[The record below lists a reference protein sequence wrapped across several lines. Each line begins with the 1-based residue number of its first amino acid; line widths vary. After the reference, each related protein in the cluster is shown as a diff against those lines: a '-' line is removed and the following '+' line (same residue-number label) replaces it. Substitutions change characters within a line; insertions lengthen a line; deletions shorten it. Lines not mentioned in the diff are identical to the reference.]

1 MFRLLF
7 YNSHYAYYLKDGM
20 SVLELGAA
28 ENSYLPEG
36 LKLSRHVGVG
46 ANKKMMESNPSL
58 TENYVVDLNKVIR
71 DQDVDSEE
79 LRKLAEEPFDA
90 IIMAN
95 TMDFLT
101 YPREVFRYGP
111 FVDAH
116 VFPCLL
122 YICC

>member
-1 MFRLLF
+1 
-7 YNSHYAYYLKDGM
+7 M

-46 ANKKMMESNPSL
+46 ANQKIMEKNPSL
-58 TENYVVDLNKVIR
+58 TESLVVDLNKVIR
-71 DQDVDSEE
+71 DQDVDSKE
-79 LRKLAEEPFDA
+79 LRELAEEPFDA

-101 YPREVFRYGP
+101 NPREVFRYEP
-111 FVDAH
+111 LLDTH
-116 VFPCLL
+116 VFPCAFFV
-122 YICC
+122 CC